1 MIQCLHIYLA
11 FMLSV
16 FSSCTESSF
25 LARKHYTRG
34 MTTTETGNTMR
45 AIWVE
50 QLGEPDVLQL
60 RELPVPQPAA
70 GEVRLRVEAVG
81 INFADVLASAGQYL
95 TRTRVPYTPGMEFAG
110 TVDALGE
117 GVSGLVIGQR
127 VASLGGRG
135 GLAEYALSPAAAL
148 IPVPAS
154 FTGAQAAAF
163 PVSYFTAYFGL
174 KTLGRGQAGE
184 WVLVQAAAGALGT
197 ASIQLAKA
205 MGMQV
210 VAMASTEEKLAM
222 ARGLGADVTLLQDD
236 LERVK
241 KVRAA
246 AGGGGVPLILE
257 VVGGPR
263 FQESLD
269 MAASLGRVIVIGNA
283 SREQANL
290 RPVELMKRNLSVTGL
305 WLTSL
310 MQDPELAREA
320 AQELAKLLATGR
332 VIPQVGPSY
341 PLADSAQAFRDIMA
355 RKTTGKVII
364 APQE

>member
-1 MIQCLHIYLA
+1 
-11 FMLSV
+11 
-16 FSSCTESSF
+16 
-25 LARKHYTRG
+25 
-34 MTTTETGNTMR
+34 MTTTPTGEGMMR

-50 QLGEPDVLQL
+50 ELGEPDVLRL
-60 RELPVPQPAA
+60 RELPIPVPAA
-70 GEVRLRVEAVG
+70 GEVRLKVEAVG

-110 TVDALGE
+110 TIDALGE
-117 GVSGLVIGQR
+117 GVTGLEVGQR

-135 GLAEYALSPAAAL
+135 GLAEFALSPTAAL

-154 FTGAQAAAF
+154 FSGAQAAAF

-174 KTLGRGQAGE
+174 RTLGRGVPGE

-197 ASIQLAKA
+197 ASIQLAKQ
-205 MGMQV
+205 MGMNV
-210 VAMASTEEKLAM
+210 VAMASTEAKLQI

-236 LERVK
+236 PERVQ
-241 KVRAA
+241 KVREA
-246 AGGGGVPLILE
+246 AGGRGVPLVLE
-257 VVGGPR
+257 VVGGTR

-269 MAASLGRVIVIGNA
+269 MAANLGRVIVIGNA
-283 SREQANL
+283 SREQADM

-310 MQDPELAREA
+310 MQDQELAQGA
-320 AQELAKLLATGR
+320 AQELAKLLATGN
-332 VIPQVGPSY
+332 VVPQVGPTY
-341 PLADSAQAFRDIMA
+341 PLADSAGAFRDLMG

-364 APQE
+364 EPQR

>member
-1 MIQCLHIYLA
+1 
-11 FMLSV
+11 
-16 FSSCTESSF
+16 
-25 LARKHYTRG
+25 
-34 MTTTETGNTMR
+34 MR

-50 QLGEPDVLQL
+50 ELGEPDVLRL
-60 RELPVPQPAA
+60 RELPIPVPAA
-70 GEVRLRVEAVG
+70 GEVRLKVEAVG

-110 TVDALGE
+110 TIDALGE
-117 GVSGLVIGQR
+117 GVTGLEVGQR

-135 GLAEYALSPAAAL
+135 GLAEFALSPTAAL

-154 FTGAQAAAF
+154 FSGAQAAAF

-174 KTLGRGQAGE
+174 RTLGRGVPGE

-197 ASIQLAKA
+197 ASIQLAKQ
-205 MGMQV
+205 MGMNV
-210 VAMASTEEKLAM
+210 VAMASTEAKLQI

-236 LERVK
+236 PERVQ
-241 KVRAA
+241 KVREA
-246 AGGGGVPLILE
+246 AGGRGVPLVLE
-257 VVGGPR
+257 VVGGTR

-269 MAASLGRVIVIGNA
+269 MAANLGRVIVIGNA
-283 SREQANL
+283 SREQADM

-310 MQDPELAREA
+310 MQDQELAQGA
-320 AQELAKLLATGR
+320 AQELAKLLATGN
-332 VIPQVGPSY
+332 VVPQVGPTY
-341 PLADSAQAFRDIMA
+341 PLADSAGAFRDLMG

-364 APQE
+364 EPQR